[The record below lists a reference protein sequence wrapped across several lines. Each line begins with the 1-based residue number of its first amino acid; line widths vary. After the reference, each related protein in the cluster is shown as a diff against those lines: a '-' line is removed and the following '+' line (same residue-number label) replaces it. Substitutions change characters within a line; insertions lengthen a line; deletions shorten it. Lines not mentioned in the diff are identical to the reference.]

1 MEGRDAETP
10 ESMNYVETEIAEG
23 LVRGISAEA
32 LEAGI
37 CFERGEGSRLYDTN
51 GREYLDLSAGIL
63 TNAVGHCHPYVIEA
77 LREQVGK
84 LGNIHDF
91 PYPERLKLMRMLK
104 ERLPIHLNRFV
115 FLTTGAE
122 AVEAT
127 IRIIVNHHGK
137 KPVTIAA
144 IREGYHGKT
153 LGAKR
158 LIRDAE
164 EGDVPGRGSFQNN
177 AKGTPAYCYRCPLEK
192 KYPGC
197 EIACAKETCQ
207 NLKKHNARALIF
219 EPVMGARGVIIPP
232 QGYWEEIG
240 QFCKSEGITTAAD
253 EILTGGGRTGEFL
266 ASVQLGITPDI
277 AILAKGIASGFPF
290 AVITARDE
298 VSRNPISE
306 QPGEFSATFA
316 SHPFSLRAATA
327 TLEAMD
333 ADKTKANVAERA
345 KDLKERLDKLRE
357 EFNEIGDARS
367 IGLLGAIEFVKDRKT
382 KEPDEVHAARV
393 FRLAM
398 TEGVK
403 TLLGGCIIRLAPP
416 LNISKGDLKEGL
428 GLLRNV
434 LRKAKKA

>member
-1 MEGRDAETP
+1 
-10 ESMNYVETEIAEG
+10 MNYVETEIAEG
-23 LVRGISAEA
+23 LVRGISVEA

-37 CFERGEGSRLYDTN
+37 CLERGQGTWLYDTN
-51 GREYLDLSAGIL
+51 GKEYLDLSAGIL
-63 TNAVGHCHPYVIEA
+63 TNAVGHCHPHVTKA
-77 LREQVGK
+77 LQEQVGR

-91 PYPERLKLMRMLK
+91 PCRERTKLMVMLK
-104 ERLPIHLNRFV
+104 ERLPKHLSRFV

-127 IRIIVNHHGK
+127 IRMIVNHHGK

-158 LIRDAE
+158 LVRDAE
-164 EGDVPGRGSFQNN
+164 DGDMPGSGSFQNN

-192 KYPGC
+192 TYPGC
-197 EIACAKETCQ
+197 EIACAKETCR
-207 NLKKHNARALIF
+207 NLKKHNAKALVF

-240 QFCKSEGITTAAD
+240 QFCKNEGITDAAD
-253 EILTGGGRTGEFL
+253 EILTGGGRTGAFL
-266 ASVQLGITPDI
+266 TSVQLGITPDI

-298 VSRNPISE
+298 VARNPISE

-327 TLEAMD
+327 TLEAMV
-333 ADKTKANVAERA
+333 ADKTKENVIERA
-345 KDLKERLDKLRE
+345 EELKERLDELRA
-357 EFNEIGDARS
+357 EFNEIGDTRS

-382 KEPDEVHAARV
+382 KEPGEAHAARV

-398 TEGVK
+398 IEGVK
-403 TLLGGCIIRLAPP
+403 TLYGGCTIRLAPP
-416 LNISKGDLKEGL
+416 LNISKDDLKEGL
-428 GLLRNV
+428 DRLRNA

>member
-1 MEGRDAETP
+1 
-10 ESMNYVETEIAEG
+10 MNYVDTEIAEG
-23 LVRGISAEA
+23 LVCGISAEA

-37 CFERGEGSRLYDTN
+37 CLERGQGTRLYDTN
-51 GREYLDLSAGIL
+51 GKEYLDLSAGVL
-63 TNAVGHCHPYVIEA
+63 TNAVGHCHPHVTEA
-77 LREQVGK
+77 LREQVGR

-91 PYPERLKLMRMLK
+91 PCPERLKLIRMLK
-104 ERLPIHLNRFV
+104 ERLPTHLNRFV

-122 AVEAT
+122 AIEAT
-127 IRIIVNHHGK
+127 IRMIVNRYGK
-137 KPVTIAA
+137 EPVTIAA

-164 EGDVPGRGSFQNN
+164 VGDVPGRGSFRNN
-177 AKGTPAYCYRCPLEK
+177 AKGTPAYCYRCPVAK
-192 KYPGC
+192 TYPGC
-197 EIACAKETCQ
+197 EIACARETCR

-240 QFCKSEGITTAAD
+240 QFCKDEGIAAAAD

-298 VSRNPISE
+298 VARPPISE

-327 TLEAMD
+327 TLEAME
-333 ADKTKANVAERA
+333 ADKTKENVAERA
-345 KDLKERLDKLRE
+345 KELKEQLDELRR

-367 IGLLGAIEFVKDRKT
+367 IGLLGAIEFVKDQRT
-382 KEPDEVHAARV
+382 KVPDEAHAARV
-393 FRLAM
+393 FRLAL

-403 TLLGGCIIRLAPP
+403 TLYGGCIIRLAPP
-416 LNISKGDLKEGL
+416 LNISRDDLKEGL
-428 GLLRNV
+428 GRLRNA
-434 LRKAKKA
+434 LRKANVA

>member
-1 MEGRDAETP
+1 
-10 ESMNYVETEIAEG
+10 MNYVETEIAQG
-23 LVRGISAEA
+23 LVSGISEEA

-37 CFERGEGSRLYDTN
+37 CLERGEGSRLYDTN

-63 TNAVGHCHPYVIEA
+63 TNAVGYCHPHVTKA
-77 LREQVGK
+77 LQEQVGR

-91 PYPERLKLMRMLK
+91 PCRERVKLMAMLK
-104 ERLPIHLNRFV
+104 ERLPKHLSWFV

-127 IRIIVNHHGK
+127 IRMIVNCHGK

-164 EGDVPGRGSFQNN
+164 EGDTPGSGSFQNN
-177 AKGTPAYCYRCPLEK
+177 AKGTPAYCYRCPLGK
-192 KYPGC
+192 TYPGC
-197 EIACAKETCQ
+197 EIACAKETCR
-207 NLKKHNARALIF
+207 NLKKHNAKALVF

-240 QFCKSEGITTAAD
+240 QFCKSEGIITAAD

-290 AVITARDE
+290 AVITAREE
-298 VSRNPISE
+298 VIQNPIST
-306 QPGEFSATFA
+306 QPGEFSATFS

-327 TLEAMD
+327 TLEAME
-333 ADKTKANVAERA
+333 AEKTRENVTGRA
-345 KDLKERLDKLRE
+345 KELKERLEGLRE
-357 EFNEIGDARS
+357 EFSEIGDARV
-367 IGLLGAIEFVKDRKT
+367 IGLLGALEFVKCQKT
-382 KEPDEVHAARV
+382 KEPDREHAARV
-393 FRLAM
+393 FRQAM

-403 TLLGGCIIRLAPP
+403 TLYGGCTIRLAPP
-416 LNISKGDLKEGL
+416 LNISKDDLKEGL
-428 GLLRNV
+428 DRLRNA
-434 LRKAKKA
+434 LRKARKA